1 MSRISDL
8 IQELCPDGV
17 EYIKLKTLI
26 DKQIIMN
33 VKAPV
38 KLKKENYKLS
48 GKYPI
53 IDQGQ
58 NYIVGFSDDDSSLV
72 PKGLYVIFGDHTENF
87 KFADFPFI
95 QGADGIKILRTTR
108 QFLDTKYFYYAL
120 ESYYLKTG
128 GYTRHY
134 SFLMDTSIPIPPL
147 EIQEEIVKI
156 LDNFTKLEAELEA
169 ELEARKKQYEYYRNK
184 LLSFGNDT
192 FKLPLKEVF
201 DFRNG
206 YTPSKSNNEFWADG
220 TVPWFRMEDI
230 RKNGQILSDA
240 LQYVNNSAVK
250 GNKLFQADSIIV
262 ATSATIG
269 VHALITIPHLCN
281 QRFVSLSIKSKYQ
294 GSLSIRF
301 IFYYFFLL
309 DEWCLNNVTTS
320 SFASVD
326 MTGFREFPIP
336 IPSLSEQERI
346 VSILDKFD
354 SLVNDISIGLPAEIE
369 ARRKQYEYYRG
380 KLLSFR
386 EMSNEQS

>member
-1 MSRISDL
+1 MSRISEL

-26 DKQIIMN
+26 DKQIIIN

-108 QFLDTKYFYYAL
+108 QFLDTRYFYYAL

-156 LDNFTKLEAELEA
+156 LDNFTQLEAELEA

-184 LLSFGNDT
+184 LLSFEGKD
-192 FKLPLKEVF
+192 V
-201 DFRNG
+201 
-206 YTPSKSNNEFWADG
+206 
-220 TVPWFRMEDI
+220 
-230 RKNGQILSDA
+230 
-240 LQYVNNSAVK
+240 
-250 GNKLFQADSIIV
+250 
-262 ATSATIG
+262 
-269 VHALITIPHLCN
+269 
-281 QRFVSLSIKSKYQ
+281 
-294 GSLSIRF
+294 
-301 IFYYFFLL
+301 
-309 DEWCLNNVTTS
+309 EW
-320 SFASVD
+320 
-326 MTGFREFPIP
+326 
-336 IPSLSEQERI
+336 
-346 VSILDKFD
+346 K
-354 SLVNDISIGLPAEIE
+354 
-369 ARRKQYEYYRG
+369 
-380 KLLSFR
+380 
-386 EMSNEQS
+386 